1 MKKHLCL
8 LLIGLCWSCSSEQT
22 DQILLEKDRVELA
35 KSLTSD
41 KIIVWKFGKIGL
53 RAAGVQ
59 DTTMP
64 EYQKHSRELQS
75 VSRSLS
81 GVDPKKKELS
91 ITEMVLLYRD
101 YRNIKSFILE
111 TDEDVFPPLMDGI
124 NAVYAE
130 PVEKQNLVKHAVK
143 RSEADK
149 IFLQNM
155 EHAILSMLVL
165 ATRDLGVEISLY
177 ECSKT
182 QPDKL
187 PDSEMK
193 TLLQFVRGFLFFSNR
208 FYYLS
213 EDEIGSNIKWLE
225 KNKDIDLPYTRA
237 FFNWGKLNN
246 EQTHVAFHSLNHL
259 FRGFDRLMMKRD
271 IDEERALDDFEA
283 FLADAHKLG
292 LQTELVW
299 SIESYVAI
307 KRGRNDQAIAALT
320 KLKASPLLSDSEKKS
335 IEESIGYLK
344 ERDPDAKLNGIY
356 DKVFISKIGTRYMM
370 VTLAKIDWRK
380 LMKENKVSHTDEI
393 FETIDRFKTLSAEM
407 EKMTSQ
413 KNITDQGKG
422 LKEKGNQLLD
432 KVSDFLK

>member
-1 MKKHLCL
+1 MKKYLCL
-8 LLIGLCWSCSSEQT
+8 LMIGLCWSCSSEQT

-81 GVDPKKKELS
+81 GIDPKKKELS

-101 YRNIKSFILE
+101 YRNIKSFIVE

-130 PVEKQNLVKHAVK
+130 PVEKQNLVKHAAK

-393 FETIDRFKTLSAEM
+393 FATIDRFKTLSAEM

>member
-1 MKKHLCL
+1 MKKYLCL
-8 LLIGLCWSCSSEQT
+8 FMIGLQWSCSSEQT

-81 GVDPKKKELS
+81 GIDPKKKELS

-101 YRNIKSFILE
+101 YRNIKSFVVE
-111 TDEDVFPPLMDGI
+111 TDEDIFPPLMDGI

-130 PVEKQNLVKHAVK
+130 PVEKQNLVKQAVK

-213 EDEIGSNIKWLE
+213 EDEMGSNIKWLE
-225 KNKDIDLPYTRA
+225 KNKGIDLPYTRA

-246 EQTHVAFHSLNHL
+246 EQTNVAFHSLNHL

-307 KRGRNDQAIAALT
+307 KRRRNDQAIAALT

-370 VTLAKIDWRK
+370 ATLAKIDWRK

-393 FETIDRFKTLSAEM
+393 FATIDRFKTLSAEM

>member
-1 MKKHLCL
+1 MKKYLCL
-8 LLIGLCWSCSSEQT
+8 LMIGLCWSCSSEQT

-81 GVDPKKKELS
+81 GIDPKKKELS

-101 YRNIKSFILE
+101 YRNIKSFIVE
-111 TDEDVFPPLMDGI
+111 TDEDIFPPLMDGI

-130 PVEKQNLVKHAVK
+130 PVEKQNLVKHAAK

-393 FETIDRFKTLSAEM
+393 FATIDRFKTLSAEM